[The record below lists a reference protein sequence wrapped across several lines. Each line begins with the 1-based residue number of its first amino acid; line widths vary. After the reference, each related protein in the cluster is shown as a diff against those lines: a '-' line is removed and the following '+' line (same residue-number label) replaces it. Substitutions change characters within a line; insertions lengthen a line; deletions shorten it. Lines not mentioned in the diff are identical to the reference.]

1 MPVACNCCVVP
12 SANEGFAGVTAI
24 ETNAAA
30 TPVPL
35 RLTVGLTLALSAMV
49 SVAERVPVIA
59 GAKKTETVQLE
70 PAASVFGRSGQDEV
84 AV

>member
-30 TPVPL
+30 APVPL
-35 RLTVGLTLALSAMV
+35 RLTVGLTVALSAIV
-49 SVAERVPVIA
+49 SVAVRVPVIA
-59 GAKKTETVQLE
+59 GVKKTETPQLE

-84 AV
+84 TV

>member
-1 MPVACNCCVVP
+1 MPVACSCCVVP

-24 ETNAAA
+24 ETSVAA
-30 TPVPL
+30 PVPL

-49 SVAERVPVIA
+49 SVAVRVPVIT
-59 GAKKTETVQLE
+59 GVKKIETVQLE